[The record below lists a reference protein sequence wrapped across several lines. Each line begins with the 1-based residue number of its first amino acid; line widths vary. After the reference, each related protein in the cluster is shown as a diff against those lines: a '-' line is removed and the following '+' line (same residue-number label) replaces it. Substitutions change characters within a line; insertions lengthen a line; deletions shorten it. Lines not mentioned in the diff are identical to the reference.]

1 MIDAHDTKTG
11 YLSFDTA
18 ERVHGSARLHLADDL
33 KAMGFEAFQ
42 VGSTYNVYR
51 DKVPAG
57 SFPSSK
63 LMGRFFRQAVK
74 VKPAP
79 AAGRGGKRPGSG
91 RKPLDAD
98 GSIITTVRLTGE
110 QRATFDL
117 LGGVS
122 WLRDQLQAVIGGNAG

>member
-1 MIDAHDTKTG
+1 MKDPHDIKTG
-11 YLSFDTA
+11 YLSFDVA
-18 ERVHGSARLHLADDL
+18 ERVHGDARLHLADDL
-33 KAMGFEAFQ
+33 KAMGFEAFR
-42 VGSTYNVYR
+42 VGSTFNVYR

-74 VKPAP
+74 VKPVSS
-79 AAGRGGKRPGSG
+79 GRGGKRPGSG
-91 RKPLDAD
+91 RKPLDVD

-117 LGGVS
+117 LGGVA
-122 WLRDQLQAVIGGNAG
+122 WLREQLQAVIAGTSN